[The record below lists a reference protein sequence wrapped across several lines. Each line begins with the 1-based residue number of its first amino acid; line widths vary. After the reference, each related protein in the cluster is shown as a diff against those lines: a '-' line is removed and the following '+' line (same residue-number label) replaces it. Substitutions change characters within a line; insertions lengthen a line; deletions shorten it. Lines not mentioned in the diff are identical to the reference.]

1 MANEPSSKQRADA
14 LYARSLELLSID
26 VESVKAAWD
35 ECCALLGQRPKGPQ
49 SALLHRVFDQAA
61 RAAQAVGW
69 DGTVV
74 LKDGKVLVEQDGVLL
89 DAGDL
94 RYFRKAAGSAAAGM
108 LAFMDRY
115 GIPAHTVFDVGANV
129 GEIAL
134 HIARHRP
141 DAQVYAFEPAADGLE
156 VFEANIALQRE
167 PLPNLH
173 LVKEAISDRS
183 GEIEITVGG
192 NSLNT
197 VLVSDNLERLKKAGD
212 IRIDRVPTDT
222 LEGYCSRFGV
232 QTIDLLKIDTEGGE
246 PLLAGSI
253 RALKGRIEAAR
264 VEISRYNTVEAYLD
278 LIDAFDAAG
287 LVMLRK
293 GGVAVTD
300 PGPFVREQLQTAAAI
315 NVWFLSRNHWA
326 GR

>member
-1 MANEPSSKQRADA
+1 
-14 LYARSLELLSID
+14 
-26 VESVKAAWD
+26 
-35 ECCALLGQRPKGPQ
+35 
-49 SALLHRVFDQAA
+49 
-61 RAAQAVGW
+61 
-69 DGTVV
+69 
-74 LKDGKVLVEQDGVLL
+74 VLVEQDGVLL

-108 LAFMDRY
+108 LAFLDNHGVPVR
-115 GIPAHTVFDVGANV
+115 TVFDVGANV

-141 DAQVYAFEPAADGLE
+141 DAQVYAFEPAADGLA

-173 LVKEAISDRS
+173 LIKEAISDRA

-197 VLVSDNLERLKKAGD
+197 VLVSDNLERLQKSGE
-212 IRIDRVPTDT
+212 ISIDRVPTDT
-222 LEGYCSRFGV
+222 LEGYCRRFGV
-232 QTIDLLKIDTEGGE
+232 QSIDLLKIDTEGGE
-246 PLLAGSI
+246 PLLAASI
-253 RALKGRIEAAR
+253 RALKGRIGAAR

-293 GGVAVTD
+293 GGVAVPD
-300 PGPFVREQLQTAAAI
+300 PDAFIREQLKTAAAI
-315 NVWFLSRNHWA
+315 NVWFLSRDRWA
-326 GR
+326 GG